1 MAEQSLWIGRCVLPQ
16 SDLLYIMY
24 IIGAAD
30 MSQGALAVT
39 LNASRSRTGHAIITC
54 VVTAGHR
61 DDPARVAPL
70 AAASPVAAGENDH
83 AKLATALDHAWRW
96 FELRISHGMQML
108 NFAVVAFALLS
119 AAYVSALGDKLYG
132 IAGAVALLA
141 ATVAITA
148 NLTARRQRQ
157 IAWVAAEPIREIQRR
172 LAADLGI
179 DSLRILDR
187 SSAARSRWRSAMW
200 LAAILHA
207 VVLAACLTAAAA
219 AWFWL
224 R

>member
-1 MAEQSLWIGRCVLPQ
+1 M
-16 SDLLYIMY
+16 
-24 IIGAAD
+24 
-30 MSQGALAVT
+30 
-39 LNASRSRTGHAIITC
+39 
-54 VVTAGHR
+54 
-61 DDPARVAPL
+61 APL
-70 AAASPVAAGENDH
+70 AATSPVAAGENDH

-179 DSLRILDR
+179 ESLRILDR

>member
-1 MAEQSLWIGRCVLPQ
+1 M
-16 SDLLYIMY
+16 
-24 IIGAAD
+24 
-30 MSQGALAVT
+30 
-39 LNASRSRTGHAIITC
+39 
-54 VVTAGHR
+54 
-61 DDPARVAPL
+61 APL

-157 IAWVAAEPIREIQRR
+157 IAWIAAEPIREIQRR

-187 SSAARSRWRSAMW
+187 SSAAPSRWRSAMW